1 MASRGESE
9 TCGEVRR
16 KVIWNPVSLFDV
28 MFINLYTPVYID
40 YDHDQKG
47 GFTSLGLYYIVI
59 RLVCVIEVTTKYW

>member
-1 MASRGESE
+1 
-9 TCGEVRR
+9 
-16 KVIWNPVSLFDV
+16 

-59 RLVCVIEVTTKYW
+59 RLVCVIEVTTKYWYRRVCL